1 MTWGFGSIPVTCF
14 SNMVVLLKDVVGKSE
29 QRSRDGAQGS
39 VWNEANFELFGPS
52 DRAGHLPAVKPRL
65 L

>member
-1 MTWGFGSIPVTCF
+1 
-14 SNMVVLLKDVVGKSE
+14 MVVLLKDVVGKSE